1 MQTTVNKELKEQL
14 SKTTKATKLAKGQK
28 TIKQDEL
35 DEVIEE
41 KLAEN
46 VQLEQYSEDEDKRSD
61 EFMDIDGL
69 VK

>member
-28 TIKQDEL
+28 TVKQDEL

>member
-41 KLAEN
+41 KLGEN
-46 VQLEQYSEDEDKRSD
+46 VQLEQYSEDEDKRSE